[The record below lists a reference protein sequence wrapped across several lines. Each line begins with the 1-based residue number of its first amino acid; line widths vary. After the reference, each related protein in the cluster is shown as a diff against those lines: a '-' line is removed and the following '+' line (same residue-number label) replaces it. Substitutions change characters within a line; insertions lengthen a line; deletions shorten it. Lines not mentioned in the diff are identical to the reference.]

1 VNVRLQEQKVSDL
14 QIDHSVSRPTVNGT
28 QMGDV
33 LEALRV
39 AAPLPNESPSGQA
52 WMGNTAA
59 TAGPGMAV
67 VVGVSSPALLCG
79 LEALVRS
86 IPGVAFGGA
95 DTRLNALLQHCARA
109 GECVALVD
117 PFIGGG
123 DVRSFMESLKGA
135 APRARPLLIT
145 DTNQPQIVRE
155 AVKAG
160 ARGFVGKSAEMAE
173 IRDAL
178 WAVAGGGRYF
188 APAIAA
194 HLAESLSFD
203 DLTRRELQVL
213 ERLARGSCN
222 KTIARDLDVAVGT
235 VKTHVCAIMCKLDAR
250 SRTEAVLSACR
261 LGLVQL
267 V

>member
-1 VNVRLQEQKVSDL
+1 MSDL
-14 QIDHSVSRPTVNGT
+14 EHHHSVSWHSMQGI
-28 QMGDV
+28 QMGDAPEPLGAV
-33 LEALRV
+33 
-39 AAPLPNESPSGQA
+39 APLPNEPHVDQA
-52 WMGNTAA
+52 WMGHTAA
-59 TAGPGMAV
+59 AAGPGMGV
-67 VVGVSSPALLCG
+67 VVGVSSPAMLCG
-79 LEALVRS
+79 LEAIVRS
-86 IPGVAFGGA
+86 IPGVRMGGVA
-95 DTRLNALLQHCARA
+95 SRLDALLQHCARA

-123 DVRSFMESLKGA
+123 DMRSFMESLKGA
-135 APRARPLLIT
+135 APRARPVLIT
-145 DTNQPQIVRE
+145 DANQPQIVRE

-178 WAVAGGGRYF
+178 WAVAGGSRYL

-194 HLAESLSFD
+194 HLAESISFE

-213 ERLARGSCN
+213 ERLAKGSCN